1 MMVIFADLN
10 ILGPAVGFELGVV
23 EGAID
28 IDGIGLT
35 DGCTEGAG
43 LMVGVA
49 LGSLLG
55 TLDGIL
61 VGCSDGK
68 LLGVEVVGARLMVGE
83 GEGISDGFAEGI

>member
-1 MMVIFADLN
+1 LFFVESAYIMTVMFSDLN

-28 IDGIGLT
+28 IDGIWLT
-35 DGCTEGAG
+35 DGCIEGAG
-43 LMVGVA
+43 LTVGVSVGA
-49 LGSLLG
+49 ALG

-68 LLGVEVVGARLMVGE
+68 LLGMEVG
-83 GEGISDGFAEGI
+83 